1 LPHGGVGITESA
13 LAGYPCGIPLFDSSD
28 CSPLDQSQAGGRAR
42 QIASRCQSR
51 ILVFL
56 PGVYVIIVEAVEM
69 LGMKS
74 SLRRLRWTGVRD
86 RESGALLSLW
96 ALTLFAFV
104 LRVYRM
110 DFQPLWWDEGWTV
123 YFATSD
129 PSTMIARTAIDIH
142 PPLYYLILH
151 IWTLILGPSA
161 VAVRLFSVVA
171 GTLSIPLMFLVGRRL
186 FGRRT
191 GIVAALVMAVAPFHV
206 YYSQEARMYALVA
219 LLVLLSIHL
228 FLSLLERQAAGTPTR
243 VLWLMYL
250 MVTSLAMYTEYY
262 AAFVPLAQTLYL
274 FIRLPRHKALLP
286 KWISAQF
293 VLLLAYTPWLL
304 YAGPKLIAY
313 VGTKLVKEG
322 DVSVD
327 LWTYLQSHL
336 VAFSVGHLS
345 EARWFLI
352 WLTVVSAALALLG
365 VLTYWPVGRREKHA
379 VWPRGDA
386 VLFVLVYLL
395 LPLSAGYAVNL
406 RYPFTSPAIERLF
419 LFSAPALY
427 LLIAAGL
434 SWLRG
439 RFRVPWLALLALLI
453 VANALPLVDFYTSER
468 YAGEDYRP
476 LVAKVQALALPEDVI
491 VAVHPWQIGYFQA
504 YCRGELPTLLLT
516 PKEALDVTSELW
528 AADRRL
534 MVRDLE
540 SLLGDHRFLWFP
552 AHQSLGRI
560 VEDDV
565 EDYLFQSHYPILSEW
580 FSDSTRLSCHAA
592 GPTATDRGQQTNF
605 GGKVSLLAY
614 DLDPGPYEAGWD
626 AALVEVRWGVEGDLQ
641 GRHQIALR
649 LVDQEGGVWAAED
662 REPQGGLRPFHEQP
676 VSTELDDRL
685 ALLIPAGTPPGSY
698 RLQLGLYRIENGEW
712 LDVLDEEGAPQGVET
727 VLGELE
733 VRTPSL
739 PPPEQALFIQ
749 NPRQADFSSGVRF
762 LGYSL
767 GGERF
772 QPGDVL
778 ELTLFW
784 KALEDLQQDYEF
796 ALTLED
802 GGGKTW
808 ASAEGPP
815 AGSAYPTSKW
825 TGQQLVRSLQR
836 LMVPAGAPSGTY
848 RLVLGLHESGSARPV
863 ALRHWLLDT
872 GYSFELGG
880 LEVRG
885 RAHQTEPPVSVP
897 YPLTVRLGDGI
908 RLLGYSLDEQEVVA
922 GGTVG
927 LTLYWQA
934 LSEMDTS
941 YTVFN
946 HLIDG
951 ENRIWG
957 QKDAVPGAGTL
968 PTSSWISG
976 EYVVD
981 EYQIVVQADA
991 PSGQYVIETGMYD
1004 LETMT
1009 RLPIVNEK
1017 GTVVG
1022 DRILLEAT
1030 PIHVR

>member
-1 LPHGGVGITESA
+1 
-13 LAGYPCGIPLFDSSD
+13 
-28 CSPLDQSQAGGRAR
+28 
-42 QIASRCQSR
+42 
-51 ILVFL
+51 
-56 PGVYVIIVEAVEM
+56 VYVIIVEAVEM
-69 LGMKS
+69 QGMKS
-74 SLRRLRWTGVRD
+74 WLYGLGWTDVRD
-86 RESGALLSLW
+86 RESRGLLWLW
-96 ALTLFAFV
+96 ALTLFAFL
-104 LRVYRM
+104 LRVYRL

-129 PSTMIARTAIDIH
+129 PSSMLARTAIDIH
-142 PPLYYLILH
+142 PPFYYLVLH
-151 IWTLILGPSA
+151 IWTLILGPGA
-161 VAVRLFSVVA
+161 VSVRLFSVVV
-171 GTLSIPLMFLVGRRL
+171 GTLSVPLMFLVGRRL
-186 FGRRT
+186 FGGET
-191 GIVAALVMAVAPFHV
+191 GIVAALVLAVAPFHI

-219 LLVLLSIHL
+219 FLALLSTHL
-228 FLSLLERQAAGTPTR
+228 FLSLLDRQASGAPTR
-243 VLWLMYL
+243 VLWLVYVI
-250 MVTSLAMYTEYY
+250 VTSLAMYTEYY

-274 FIRLPRHKALLP
+274 FIRFPRYKAFLAR
-286 KWISAQF
+286 WIGAQF
-293 VLLLAYTPWLL
+293 ALFLAYAPWLL
-304 YAGPKLIAY
+304 YAGPKLIFY

-322 DVSVD
+322 DVPVD
-327 LWTYLQSHL
+327 LWTYLQNHL

-345 EARWFLI
+345 EARWLLI
-352 WLTVVSAALALLG
+352 WLTVVSAGLALLG
-365 VLTYWPVGRREKHA
+365 VLACWSLRRRENHSL
-379 VWPRGDA
+379 WPRGDA
-386 VLFVLVYLL
+386 LLFVLVYLF
-395 LPLSAGYAVNL
+395 LPLCAGYAVNL

-427 LLIAAGL
+427 LLVAAGV

-439 RFRVPWLALLALLI
+439 RFRVPWLVLLALVI
-453 VANALPLVDFYTSER
+453 VANSLPLVDFYTAER

-476 LVAKVQALALPEDVI
+476 LVEKVQALALPEDVI

-504 YCRGELPTLLLT
+504 YFRGELPTMYLT
-516 PKEALDVTSELW
+516 PKESIDVTSELW

-560 VEDDV
+560 VEGDV
-565 EDYLFQSHYPILSEW
+565 EDYLFHSHHPILSEW

-592 GPTATDRGQQTNF
+592 GPGATEKGQLTNF
-605 GGKVSLLAY
+605 GDKVSLLAF
-614 DLDPGPYEAGWD
+614 DLAAGPYEAGWD
-626 AALVEVRWGVEGDLQ
+626 AALLEVRWRVEGELQ
-641 GRHQIALR
+641 GRHQTALR
-649 LVDQEGGVWAAED
+649 LVDREGGVWAAED
-662 REPQGGLRPFHEQP
+662 REPQGGLHPFHEQP
-676 VSTELDDRL
+676 VSSEIDDHL

-698 RLQLGLYRIENGEW
+698 RLQLGLYQLESGEW

-733 VRTPSL
+733 VRTPSV

-749 NPRQADFSSGVRF
+749 YPRQADFSSGVRF

-772 QPGDVL
+772 QPGDTL

-784 KALEDLQQDYEF
+784 KALEDLQEDYDF
-796 ALTLED
+796 SLGLED
-802 GGGKTW
+802 GGGKIW
-808 ASAEGPP
+808 ASIEGPP
-815 AGSAYPTSKW
+815 GGAEYSTSMW
-825 TGQQLVRSLQR
+825 SGQQLVRSLQR

-848 RLVLGLHESGSARPV
+848 RLVLSLHESSSASPV
-863 ALRHWLLDT
+863 ALRRWLLNR
-872 GYSFELGG
+872 GYNFELGVV
-880 LEVRG
+880 EVEG
-885 RAHQTEPPVSVP
+885 RAHQTEPPPSVQYPVS
-897 YPLTVRLGDGI
+897 VRLGDGI
-908 RLLGYSLDEQEVVA
+908 QLLGYSLDEQEVVA

-934 LSEMDTS
+934 LSETDTS

-957 QKDAVPGAGTL
+957 QKDAMPGAGTL

-981 EYQIVVQADA
+981 EYQIQVQTDA
-991 PSGQYVIETGMYD
+991 PPGQYIIETGMYD
-1004 LETMT
+1004 LTTMT